1 MSSNNKIVNLL
12 DKTSSEKRI
21 DKKRLKNAEKL
32 IKDLWDNLLQS
43 TKDYDSEES
52 LNIIK
57 EYLNLPES
65 ERLPRIQYSEL
76 TSCIF
81 NTEEKGNIQSN
92 LDALFEKVVITG
104 CNHEDENEKK
114 DCQKII
120 IKFYDHIQLAN
131 YQIENI
137 KSIADGIT
145 QKVVKDSKKELI
157 EIMKNKY
164 SEIEKQ
170 NITILGMFSAIVITI
185 VAGMVFS
192 TSVLSNMSK
201 VGTYKLVAISS
212 IIGFVF
218 LNLVYMMFSFIA
230 KLNEDKKIRFFN
242 IRFINGIF
250 GSILILD
257 ILTWCDQFDRIWDWL
272 DKVIFWV

>member
-1 MSSNNKIVNLL
+1 MSKEQKTVDLEKKIF
-12 DKTSSEKRI
+12 SETKI
-21 DKKRLKNAEKL
+21 DKKKLKNAEKF
-32 IKDLWDNLLQS
+32 IKDLWENIS
-43 TKDYDSEES
+43 KVEEYNPEES
-52 LNIIK
+52 LKIIK
-57 EYLNLPES
+57 EYLKLPES
-65 ERLPRIQYSEL
+65 EKLPRLQYSLL
-76 TSCIF
+76 TSYIF
-81 NTEEKGNIQSN
+81 KNENKGIVQSN
-92 LDALFEKVVITG
+92 LDSLFEKIVIIG
-104 CNHEDENEKK
+104 CEYENDDEKK

-145 QKVVKDSKKELI
+145 QEIVKGSKKELI

-170 NITILGMFSAIVITI
+170 NITILGIFSAIVITI

-192 TSVLSNMSK
+192 TSVLSNISN

-257 ILTWCDQFDRIWDWL
+257 ILTWCDEFNRICDWL
-272 DKVIFWV
+272 DDLIFWV